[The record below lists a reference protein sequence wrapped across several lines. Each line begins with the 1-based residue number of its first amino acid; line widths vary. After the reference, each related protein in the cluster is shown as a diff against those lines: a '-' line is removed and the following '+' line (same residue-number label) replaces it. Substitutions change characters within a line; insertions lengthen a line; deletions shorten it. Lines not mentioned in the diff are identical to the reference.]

1 MIRSVTLQR
10 EMTVP
15 QPFRGVRLFIF
26 LLAPVLIA
34 SAPLTAVAAESDDK
48 PNIVLVLMD
57 NFGWGE
63 IGVYGGGVM
72 RGAPTPRIDSIA
84 AEGFQ
89 LTNFNVE
96 AECTPSRSALMT
108 GRYGIRTRQRPDGPP
123 RGVWYGITQWEITLA
138 EMLSDA
144 GYVNGIFGKWHLG
157 DTEGRLPTD
166 QGFDEWIGI
175 PRSSDRA
182 FWPDSNSYTP
192 DSHPDAV
199 FTHVMSAKRGET
211 PKKLEVYGR
220 EKRKTMDR
228 EITDQSIDFIKR
240 KADSKQPFFVFLS
253 YTQTHEPVDPHPDY
267 YGKTGNG
274 SFADV
279 LAQTDDYVGEVLDT
293 VDELGLKEN
302 TIFIFT
308 SDNGREGV
316 PRSFGFTGPWRGG
329 MFSPYEGSLRVPFLI
344 RWPGKIPAKQVSN
357 EVVHQI
363 DLFPTVA
370 SIIGADLPT
379 DRVYDGVDQ
388 TDFLMGKTEKSARES
403 VVIYIGNVLFG
414 VKWRNWKLLLRE
426 MDKESYAIRE
436 MAYPSV
442 YNLLV
447 DPKEEVPELNYL
459 NDTWVDFPLYQVL
472 EDHEESIQE
481 DPGAPDP

>member
-1 MIRSVTLQR
+1 MSITICLLS
-10 EMTVP
+10 
-15 QPFRGVRLFIF
+15 FLFSS
-26 LLAPVLIA
+26 LAG
-34 SAPLTAVAAESDDK
+34 AANEDK

-63 IGVYGGGVM
+63 IGAYGGGMM
-72 RGAPTPRIDSIA
+72 RGAPTPNIDSLA
-84 AEGFQ
+84 AEGFK
-89 LTNFNVE
+89 LNNFNVE

-108 GRYGIRTRQRPDGPP
+108 GRYGIRTRQRPEGEP
-123 RGVWYGITQWEITLA
+123 RGVWYGITKWEVTLA
-138 EMLSDA
+138 EMLSKE
-144 GYVNGIFGKWHLG
+144 GYVNGLFGKWHLG
-157 DTEGRLPTD
+157 DTEGRYPTD
-166 QGFDEWIGI
+166 QGFDEWIGL

-182 FWPDSNSYTP
+182 FWPDSNSFTP
-192 DSHPDAV
+192 GSHPDAV

-211 PKKLEVYGR
+211 PKKLGVFDR
-220 EKRKTMDR
+220 HKRKIIDR

-240 KADSKQPFFVFLS
+240 KAKEDQPFFVFLS

-279 LAQTDDYVGEVLDT
+279 LAQTDDYIGDVMT
-293 VDELGLKEN
+293 TINELGLKED
-302 TIFIFT
+302 TVFIFT

-316 PRSFGFTGPWRGG
+316 PRSFGFTGPWRSG

-344 RWPGKIPAKQVSN
+344 RWPGKIPANRVSN
-357 EVVHQI
+357 ELFHQI
-363 DLFPTVA
+363 DLFPTIS
-370 SIIGADLPT
+370 SILGVNLRK
-379 DRVYDGVDQ
+379 DRIYDGVDQ
-388 TDFLMGKTEKSARES
+388 TNFLFGKTDKSARES
-403 VVIYIGNVLFG
+403 LVIYIGNTLFG

-426 MDKESYAIRE
+426 MDESTYAIRE

-459 NDTWVDFPLYQVL
+459 NDTWVDFPLYKVVDDHL
-472 EDHEESIQE
+472 ASLDEDK
-481 DPGAPDP
+481 GAPGP

>member
-1 MIRSVTLQR
+1 MSI
-10 EMTVP
+10 P
-15 QPFRGVRLFIF
+15 VRFAIHSFLSLA
-26 LLAPVLIA
+26 LLALVPLA
-34 SAPLTAVAAESDDK
+34 APAAGRDDN
-48 PNIVLVLMD
+48 PNIVLILMD

-72 RGAPTPRIDSIA
+72 RGAPTPNIDSIA
-84 AEGFQ
+84 AEGLQ
-89 LTNFNVE
+89 LTNYNVE
-96 AECTPSRSALMT
+96 AECTPSRASLMT

-123 RGVWYGITQWEITLA
+123 RGVWYGITQWEHTLP
-138 EMLSDA
+138 EMLSEA
-144 GYVNGIFGKWHLG
+144 GYATAIFGKWHLG
-157 DTEGRLPTD
+157 DTEGRFPTD
-166 QGFDEWIGI
+166 QGFDEWIGL

-182 FWPDSNSYTP
+182 FWPDSNSFTP
-192 DSHPDAV
+192 GSHPDAV
-199 FTHVMSAKRGET
+199 FTHVMTAKRGET
-211 PKKLEVYGR
+211 PTELEVYGR
-220 EKRKTMDR
+220 EKRKTIDR
-228 EITDQSIDFIKR
+228 EITDQAIDFVKR
-240 KADSKQPFFVFLS
+240 KADSEQPFFVFLS

-279 LAQTDDYVGEVLDT
+279 LAQTDDYVGDVLET
-293 VDELGLKEN
+293 IDELGLKNE
-302 TIFIFT
+302 TIVIFT

-316 PRSFGFTGPWRGG
+316 PRSFGFTGPWRSG
-329 MFSPYEGSLRVPFLI
+329 MFSPYEGSLRVPFLA

-357 EVVHQI
+357 EMVHAT
-363 DLFPTVA
+363 DLMPTLA
-370 SIIGADLPT
+370 SIIGVDLPT

-388 TDFLMGKTEKSARES
+388 TDFMMGKTEKSARES

-414 VKWRNWKLLLRE
+414 VKWRNWKLLLKE
-426 MDKESYAIRE
+426 MDEDTYAIME

-472 EDHEESIQE
+472 EDHEASIAE